1 MLRRTLVALSSKKHQ
16 IYEPTGALSRPDA
29 YASLGGSYKP
39 KKRFTIGRDQ
49 FNFLLYF
56 VPIGI
61 LYLVYIRPNQ
71 QTDEEKEAYLDE
83 HYGHLVKY
91 SKDRHDGFVEHFK
104 RMEQGTDPE
113 FNKKLDELLHAGK
126 GRLAAGATPHTKP
139 LDEIVPP
146 QTAPARTTKAKVSKK
161 AAKAVDNASA
171 TAADEAVI
179 AVGGKRR
186 KVIEVV
192 KPADSTSAADQHQ
205 QAAAATTSS
214 DTTAASRSWTQSRI
228 LPWNWIRGSSKRPDS

>member
-1 MLRRTLVALSSKKHQ
+1 MLRRTLAVLSSKKHQ

-29 YASLGGSYKP
+29 YTSLGGSYKP

-139 LDEIVPP
+139 LDEIAPP
-146 QTAPARTTKAKVSKK
+146 QTAPARTKAKVSKK
-161 AAKAVDNASA
+161 AAKAVDSASA
-171 TAADEAVI
+171 TADEAAV

-192 KPADSTSAADQHQ
+192 KPADSTNAIAQQ
-205 QAAAATTSS
+205 EQAAVSNGTSS
-214 DTTAASRSWTQSRI
+214 NSTAASRSWTQRRI
-228 LPWNWIRGSSKRPDS
+228 LPWNWFRGSGKPSDS

>member
-39 KKRFTIGRDQ
+39 KNRFTIGRDQ

-146 QTAPARTTKAKVSKK
+146 QTAAARTTKAKVSKK
-161 AAKAVDNASA
+161 AAKAVDSASA
-171 TAADEAVI
+171 TADEAAVT
-179 AVGGKRR
+179 VGGKRG

-192 KPADSTSAADQHQ
+192 KPADSSSAAVQQQ
-205 QAAAATTSS
+205 QAAAISNSS
-214 DTTAASRSWTQSRI
+214 DNTTAASRSWTQSRM
-228 LPWNWIRGSSKRPDS
+228 LPWNWMRGSGKPPD

>member
-1 MLRRTLVALSSKKHQ
+1 MLRRTIVALSSRKHQ
-16 IYEPTGALSRPDA
+16 IYEHTGALSRPDA

-39 KKRFTIGRDQ
+39 KTRFTIGRDQ

-146 QTAPARTTKAKVSKK
+146 QTATVRTKGKVSKK
-161 AAKAVDNASA
+161 ASKAVDSAS
-171 TAADEAVI
+171 TAADEA
-179 AVGGKRR
+179 AVAVKGRR
-186 KVIEVV
+186 KKVIEVV
-192 KPADSTSAADQHQ
+192 KPADITDAVVQQ
-205 QAAAATTSS
+205 EQAAVTSS
-214 DTTAASRSWTQSRI
+214 SSSNTTTAGKSWTQRRVM
-228 LPWNWIRGSSKRPDS
+228 PWNWFRGSSKPPDS